1 MVIGIIIKIGVQR
14 YNTNTYQKETNNLV
28 NQIEQNENN

>member
-1 MVIGIIIKIGVQR
+1 MVIGIRIKIGVQR

>member
-1 MVIGIIIKIGVQR
+1 MVIGIRIKIGVQR

-28 NQIEQNENN
+28 IKIDQQ